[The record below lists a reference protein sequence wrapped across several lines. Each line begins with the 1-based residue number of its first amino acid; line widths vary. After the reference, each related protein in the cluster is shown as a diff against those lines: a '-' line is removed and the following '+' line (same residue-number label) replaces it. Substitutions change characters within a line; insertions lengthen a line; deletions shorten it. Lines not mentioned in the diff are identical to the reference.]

1 MINGDELI
9 DSTDLADI
17 MVLDASDYD
26 GGDEVA
32 AMMDAFINK
41 YSKLAVKAST
51 TTSIE
56 GNTITVYKVPGQNIV
71 VFKGAGTLKY
81 TDGLNG
87 DKPFTVIVDGPSIQ
101 INGSIEHTNAMFL
114 VNE

>member
-26 GGDEVA
+26 GSDTVA
-32 AMMDAFINK
+32 SMMDAFINK
-41 YSKLAVKAST
+41 YTKLAVKANT

-56 GNTITVYKVPGQNIV
+56 GNIITVYKVPGQNIV
-71 VFKGAGTLKY
+71 VFKGEGTLKY
-81 TDGLNG
+81 TDGLTS
-87 DKPFTVIVDGPSIQ
+87 DTPFTVIVDGPSIE